1 MKGVFVVS
9 EGPVV
14 SGHSIQTKVPHLVQR
29 EERDGRTEPSQ
40 DQSTKQNLHEK
51 EPTSQ
56 QPTGHHNLSARVTLV
71 LAKQPHPS
79 H

>member
-9 EGPVV
+9 EVPVV

-56 QPTGHHNLSARVTLV
+56 QPTGHHNLSVGGTLV
-71 LAKQPHPS
+71 LAKQPQTS